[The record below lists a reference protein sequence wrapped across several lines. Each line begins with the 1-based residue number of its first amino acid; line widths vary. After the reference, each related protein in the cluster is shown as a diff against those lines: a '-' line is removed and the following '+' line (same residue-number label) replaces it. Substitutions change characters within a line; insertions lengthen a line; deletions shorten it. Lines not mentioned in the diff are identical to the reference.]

1 MKANTMLAVM
11 TLAIFG
17 MPAASQTVGSRDFPS
32 QKDIRV
38 VVNGNAVTFPD
49 SPPVLEN
56 GRVLI
61 PLRAVLKSL
70 PNMALVWDPVEQTV
84 SGAYLDK
91 TVRLR
96 IGSRTAKVNGRTVAL
111 DVPPTTIDG
120 RTLVPLR
127 FLSEALGAAVS
138 WSAYDRRVA
147 IALPSVNVPQA
158 VASNSAPIVSSRRFY
173 RGPSQTV
180 NVSTQQTQVS
190 DEQLLRAL
198 EQRVSADYNRWAADR
213 ASWAQDNNNFALWAS
228 LQLTFNSM
236 LMYNGSSA
244 YNLQPQS
251 AVMPVNPGAWAA
263 WQARLEMDAEREAAD
278 QQQISLDYAAYA
290 EVYRRVNPNGT
301 PLPFPPAP

>member
-1 MKANTMLAVM
+1 MKAKLFVPFTA
-11 TLAIFG
+11 LAILAL
-17 MPAASQTVGSRDFPS
+17 PAASQSTGNENYPTN
-32 QKDIRV
+32 KEIRV

-61 PLRAVLKSL
+61 PLRAVLKGL

-84 SGAYLDK
+84 SGAYLDR

-96 IGSRTAKVNGRTVAL
+96 IGSRTAKVNGRTVNL
-111 DVPPTTIDG
+111 DVPPMTIDG
-120 RTLVPLR
+120 RTVVPLR
-127 FLSEALGAAVS
+127 FLSEALGAVVS
-138 WSAYDRRVA
+138 WSDYDRRVA
-147 IALPSVNVPQA
+147 IALPTSTAPGA
-158 VASNSAPIVSSRRFY
+158 VASSTGPIVSARRFY
-173 RGPSQTV
+173 RAPTQAV
-180 NVSTQQTQVS
+180 NVSAQQTQVS

-228 LQLTFNSM
+228 LQLTFNS
-236 LMYNGSSA
+236 LLVYNGSSS

-251 AVMPVNPGAWAA
+251 AVLPANPGAWAA

-278 QQQISLDYAAYA
+278 QQQISLDYTAYV
-290 EVYRRVNPNGT
+290 EVFRRVNPNGT